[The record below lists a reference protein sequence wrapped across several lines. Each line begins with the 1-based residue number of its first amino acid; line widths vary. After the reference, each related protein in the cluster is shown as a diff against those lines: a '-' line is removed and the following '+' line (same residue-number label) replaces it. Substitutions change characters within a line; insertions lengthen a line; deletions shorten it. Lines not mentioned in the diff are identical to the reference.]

1 MIYLCLVVLPL
12 MSGLWFFNFA
22 LLLKKLYQGRD
33 IHNETVLGTVLMVVF
48 VFLCMIGLV
57 GLH

>member
-22 LLLKKLYQGRD
+22 LLLKKLHQGRD
-33 IHNETVLGTVLMVVF
+33 IHNETVLGTVFTVIF
-48 VFLCMIGLV
+48 VFSSCSHGL
-57 GLH
+57 G

>member
-1 MIYLCLVVLPL
+1 MIYIFLVVLPL
-12 MSGLWFFNFA
+12 VSGLWFFNLT
-22 LLLKKLYQGRD
+22 LLLKKLHQGRD

-48 VFLCMIGLV
+48 VFLCMLGLV

>member
-22 LLLKKLYQGRD
+22 LLLKKLHQGRD
-33 IHNETVLGTVLMVVF
+33 IHNETVLGTVLTVTF
-48 VFLCMIGLV
+48 VFFFMFAWLGLS
-57 GLH
+57 

>member
-22 LLLKKLYQGRD
+22 LLLKKLHQGRD
-33 IHNETVLGTVLMVVF
+33 IHNETVLGTVYTAISVF
-48 VFLCMIGLV
+48 FFTYVWIGML
-57 GLH
+57 

>member
-22 LLLKKLYQGRD
+22 LLLKKLHQGRD
-33 IHNETVLGTVLMVVF
+33 IHNETVLGTVFTVIF
-48 VFLCMIGLV
+48 VFFFMFAWLGLS
-57 GLH
+57 